1 MPDHSKPDPK
11 TMSGGAAL
19 SALAG
24 IGRGCP
30 FCGRREKDI
39 RDWKFVRLGDTGMTQ
54 LECLGCG
61 ARGPCSPTSAV
72 GDDKGA
78 DLLRALTVWNQRQGE
93 GGFLQERQRNTVQ

>member
-1 MPDHSKPDPK
+1 MTDDNKPDPK
-11 TMSGGAAL
+11 TEKGRAAI

-39 RDWKFVRLGDTGMTQ
+39 RDWKFVRIGDTGTTQ

-61 ARGPCSPTSAV
+61 ARGPSCKT
-72 GDDKGA
+72 GDDKGP
-78 DLLRALTVWNQRQGE
+78 DLLRALTAWNERQGE
-93 GGFLQERQRNTVQ
+93 GGLLQERQRNTVQ